1 MTKIPARASTSRP
14 RQTSALPTAR
24 APAQVVEQNKRK
36 QHPTNAVGP
45 PDLGQADLGQ
55 ADLGQIFWRSPPYF
69 RIRIVRHDPV
79 PKHNVT
85 IDRSPAM
92 YPAVNNGLN
101 AAYRGQSKQL
111 PLEAKCQLCDVKRI
125 WLVNR
130 LLGEQ
135 IKSLPHFRCPSVAER
150 T

>member
-14 RQTSALPTAR
+14 RQPSALHTTR
-24 APAQVVEQNKRK
+24 APAQSSNK
-36 QHPTNAVGP
+36 TNANSSRP
-45 PDLGQADLGQ
+45 T
-55 ADLGQIFWRSPPYF
+55 RSDRQTLDKQTLDKQTLDKSFGEGPPYF

-101 AAYRGQSKQL
+101 AAYRGQSK
-111 PLEAKCQLCDVKRI
+111 
-125 WLVNR
+125 
-130 LLGEQ
+130 
-135 IKSLPHFRCPSVAER
+135 
-150 T
+150 